1 MTLRIREPSRFPG
14 LPTRMW
20 DENYAPRNLGQEIS
34 QERKLS
40 FSERIIEQEM
50 KGISLP
56 FRLTAQLAQHPVFLG
71 FLLSKKC

>member
-14 LPTRMW
+14 LPTRMR

-40 FSERIIEQEM
+40 FFERIIEQEM

-56 FRLTAQLAQHPVFLG
+56 FVQVDAAQLAQQRFFLG
-71 FLLSKKC
+71 FLFV